1 MFAELAV
8 VWTECGEEMG
18 VNIEFAHDFAVSEDR
33 DDDLGFG
40 FERTSKVARIGVDV
54 VDDDGL
60 AAGRRRATNALIER
74 DAGVGRHGA
83 LERAEDEN
91 VAVAL
96 LFEHI
101 KTNPIVTSELGVEE
115 GDNALHQRVSRAGG
129 CGESVEL
136 ENQISGF

>member
-1 MFAELAV
+1 M
-8 VWTECGEEMG
+8 
-18 VNIEFAHDFAVSEDR
+18 SEDR

-74 DAGVGRHGA
+74 DAGMGRHGA
-83 LERAEDEN
+83 LEGAEDED

-96 LFEHI
+96 PFEHI

-115 GDNALHQRVSRAGG
+115 SDDTLHQRVSRASGR
-129 CGESVEL
+129 GESVER
-136 ENQISGF
+136 ENQSGMLRLSCSHGNSRTQLALRGQMKAKRL